1 MREVTGRVVWALAL
15 LLCLF
20 AAPYADAQ
28 SPETLLMP
36 GKLIKAHAKYE
47 ESCANCHDR
56 SNRARQPQ
64 LCLACHKEIAA
75 DVSAQ
80 RGFHGR
86 LAGASTTLQ
95 CHACHSE
102 HLGRDADIVKF
113 SRDQFDHARTD
124 FPLQGAH
131 AAVSCDSCHAKG
143 KRFSEAQSD
152 CYTCH
157 RGQEPHEGKLGRE
170 CASCHDSGTWRHI
183 AFNHDKTAFPLRDKH
198 KDVACFA
205 CHFGNRYKS
214 TPQQCVSCH
223 APDDV
228 HRGERGPKCADCHAT
243 SGWKTAKFDHAK
255 ETKFALL
262 GIHAR
267 IDCADC
273 HRGGR
278 LKDPLP
284 RDCQGCHRGED
295 AHAGRFGGSCQTCHG
310 NDKWLPATFDHTRD
324 TKWPLEGR
332 HAKVTCHAC
341 HTADVA
347 AQKLE
352 TSCLTCH
359 RASDVHSG
367 KLGLDCAQCHTPA
380 GWRADTNFDHDLT
393 SFPLLGL
400 HIAVPCE
407 QCHVTRAYKDA
418 GSGCVDCHRTD
429 DFHKGGLG
437 NDCAR
442 CHSANGWRIWE
453 FDHGKETHFALT
465 GAHAKINCADCH
477 KQPAEQVKLD
487 TSCAYCHAQDDIHL
501 GQYGR
506 QCQRCHSTLTFKGAR
521 PR

>member
-1 MREVTGRVVWALAL
+1 MGEVTGRVVWALAL

-20 AAPYADAQ
+20 AAPRADAQ

-36 GKLIKAHAKYE
+36 GKLTKAHAKYE

-56 SNRARQPQ
+56 TNRARQPQ

-113 SRDQFDHARTD
+113 SRDQFDHTRTD
-124 FPLQGAH
+124 FQLQGAH
-131 AAVSCDSCHAKG
+131 AAVTCDSCHAKG
-143 KRFSEAQSD
+143 KRFSEAPSD

-157 RGQEPHEGKLGRE
+157 REQEPHEGKLGRD
-170 CASCHDSGTWRHI
+170 CASCHDSAAWRNI
-183 AFNHDKTAFPLRDKH
+183 GFNHDKTAFPLRDKH

-273 HRGGR
+273 HKGGR
-278 LKDPLP
+278 LNDPLP
-284 RDCQGCHRGED
+284 RDCHGCHRGED
-295 AHAGRFGGSCQTCHG
+295 AHAGRFGESCQNCHG

-332 HAKVTCHAC
+332 HEKVACHAC

-400 HIAVPCE
+400 HVAVPCE

-418 GSGCVDCHRTD
+418 GKGCVDCHRAD

-465 GAHAKINCADCH
+465 GAHAKLNCADCH
-477 KQPAEQVKLD
+477 KQPAEQVKLE
-487 TSCAYCHAQDDIHL
+487 TSCAYCHAQDDVHL

-506 QCQRCHSTLTFKGAR
+506 QCERCHSTVTFKGAR